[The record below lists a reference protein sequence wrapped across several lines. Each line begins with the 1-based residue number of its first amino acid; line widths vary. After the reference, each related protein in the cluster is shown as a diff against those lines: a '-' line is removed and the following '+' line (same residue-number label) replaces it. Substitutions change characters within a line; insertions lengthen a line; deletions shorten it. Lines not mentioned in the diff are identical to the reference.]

1 MIHCRPKKNTYF
13 SLSLVLLILISSL
26 IYILNDFAS
35 TRSFG
40 LVFYLVSAS
49 LITVVILMLLVKMM
63 AGYKFIS
70 AGKEKIVT
78 RLPLRGQSKT
88 YDLSEILAWEEEKI
102 IANKKEFKQLTVAFS
117 DKTSFT
123 MSNHEHVNYDDF
135 VQYLVKKAGKKRVK
149 TR

>member
-1 MIHCRPKKNTYF
+1 
-13 SLSLVLLILISSL
+13 
-26 IYILNDFAS
+26 
-35 TRSFG
+35 
-40 LVFYLVSAS
+40 
-49 LITVVILMLLVKMM
+49 M

>member
-13 SLSLVLLILISSL
+13 SLSLVLLILISGL
-26 IYILNDFAS
+26 IYILNDFA
-35 TRSFG
+35 TARSFG
-40 LVFYLVSAS
+40 LIFYLISAS
-49 LITVVILMLLVKMM
+49 LLTVVVLMLLVKMM

-70 AGKEKIVT
+70 AGKEKITT

-88 YDLSEILAWEEEKI
+88 YDLSEILAWDEEKI

-123 MSNHEHVNYDDF
+123 MSNHEHVNYEEF
-135 VQYLVKKAGKKRVK
+135 VQYLIKKSGKKRVK
-149 TR
+149 NR